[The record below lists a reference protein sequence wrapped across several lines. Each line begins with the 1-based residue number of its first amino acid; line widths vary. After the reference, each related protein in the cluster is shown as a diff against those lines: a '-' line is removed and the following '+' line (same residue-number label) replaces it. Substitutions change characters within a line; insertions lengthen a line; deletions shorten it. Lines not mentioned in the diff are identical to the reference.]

1 MKRLNDKDQKEKL
14 TYNILKEFAKDK
26 GWIEYRY
33 DDGGCLILTTK
44 KLEKVQKKNI
54 MNGSPVILINMI
66 QNKIYIKNIIP
77 LGWERPRPA
86 LDFGGLFF
94 IYNMTSDGDLM
105 GILICDQDADQTTL
119 DINN

>member
-44 KLEKVQKKNI
+44 KLEKV
-54 MNGSPVILINMI
+54 
-66 QNKIYIKNIIP
+66 
-77 LGWERPRPA
+77 
-86 LDFGGLFF
+86 
-94 IYNMTSDGDLM
+94 
-105 GILICDQDADQTTL
+105 
-119 DINN
+119 